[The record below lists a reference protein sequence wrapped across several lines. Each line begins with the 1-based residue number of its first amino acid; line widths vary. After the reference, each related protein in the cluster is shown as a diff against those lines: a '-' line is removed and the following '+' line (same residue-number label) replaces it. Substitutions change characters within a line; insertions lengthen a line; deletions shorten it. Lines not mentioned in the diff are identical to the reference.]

1 MSSCISDKLCLRF
14 ILFCFLIKLY
24 SCLPLTVNSSF
35 LFKRKSK
42 KRDESEEEIVDLS
55 LFLSS
60 FSAFLYKTAAMS
72 EQYFNQNE
80 PKAH

>member
-1 MSSCISDKLCLRF
+1 M
-14 ILFCFLIKLY
+14 
-24 SCLPLTVNSSF
+24 
-35 LFKRKSK
+35 
-42 KRDESEEEIVDLS
+42 DLS

-80 PKAH
+80 PKAHFKKTSRPVDPSGNSDVTI